1 MLLGATVT
9 WISCF
14 VISLF
19 FSNVGATVG
28 KKKPTVH
35 KRVVEESELSV
46 PVYKEALTE
55 VTVKSDIWC
64 WKCEDVGCMDGW
76 MDGWNIFW
84 WQLEMKCLNW
94 GGEEYTP
101 RNIKLWK
108 TSPIFRSD
116 SLFLLRK
123 RTTTPVSN
131 SASLSCTETTMKYI
145 NWCTWPGLRCFSME
159 MFFTNMKLAEE
170 HAPNRHDVCVSDSVE
185 TRTPPLNLGNEV

>member
-28 KKKPTVH
+28 KKNLLYTKEWWKNQNCLFQFIKKPWL
-35 KRVVEESELSV
+35 KLLLNQMS
-46 PVYKEALTE
+46 
-55 VTVKSDIWC
+55 
-64 WKCEDVGCMDGW
+64 DVGSVKMLVAW

-123 RTTTPVSN
+123 RTTIPVSN